1 MMFNMGACIAPRR
14 ADDQPPGPGP
24 ARTMTGPTDTPPMID
39 RKQFDERI
47 AALQAALRDKLHLRG
62 ASLERQVQRAGRLL
76 PQRQRR
82 AAATLLGAR
91 DWMDHPR
98 LARLLDRRD
107 VDAALADMNRHL
119 DRIDPHERRKTA
131 ILRLLAGIVLNLMI
145 FGALLFLLWQ
155 HVHPG

>member
-1 MMFNMGACIAPRR
+1 
-14 ADDQPPGPGP
+14 
-24 ARTMTGPTDTPPMID
+24 MID

-91 DWMDHPR
+91 DWMGHPR

-107 VDAALADMNRHL
+107 VDAAFADLHRHL
-119 DRIDPHERRKTA
+119 DRIDPRERRKTA
-131 ILRLLAGIVLNLMI
+131 TLRLLGGIVLNLML
-145 FGALLFLLWQ
+145 FAALLYLAYTGVLA
-155 HVHPG
+155 P

>member
-1 MMFNMGACIAPRR
+1 
-14 ADDQPPGPGP
+14 
-24 ARTMTGPTDTPPMID
+24 MID

-82 AAATLLGAR
+82 AAATLLGER
-91 DWMDHPR
+91 DWMGHPR

-107 VDAALADMNRHL
+107 VDAAFADLHRHL
-119 DRIDPHERRKTA
+119 DRIDPRERRKTA
-131 ILRLLAGIVLNLMI
+131 TLRLLGGIVLNLML
-145 FGALLFLLWQ
+145 FAALLYLAYTGVLA
-155 HVHPG
+155 P